1 MGEEGGSGEHPGTH
15 ARELSREGYVVTRV
29 QGRVRVDDFIQ
40 AVKDLS
46 AYVQD
51 GRLFELVVHLP
62 SVELLGDFRDIQRFV
77 HHAGAMLSRL
87 EAGAIAFVAPTKL
100 VYGSCRQMRAL
111 MVRENVPIEVFVDEA
126 EAREWLRTR
135 VALAKAPAA

>member
-1 MGEEGGSGEHPGTH
+1 ML
-15 ARELSREGYVVTRV
+15 R
-29 QGRVRVDDFIQ
+29 
-40 AVKDLS
+40 
-46 AYVQD
+46 
-51 GRLFELVVHLP
+51 
-62 SVELLGDFRDIQRFV
+62 FRT
-77 HHAGAMLSRL
+77 
-87 EAGAIAFVAPTKL
+87 AFVAPTKL